1 MNKIH
6 NSSFKIQNSVIR
18 VGIDISSLVG
28 EKTGYGAYV
37 LNLIKNLSPLV
48 GKAGIEIIKLGPK
61 NPQHLS
67 PLSRIYYDQVILP
80 YLAKKAKIDILH
92 QPGFSA
98 PLAFRPLVLTLHDL
112 RSLQTNE
119 KMGPAAS
126 FYWKKWLPWSV
137 KKADIIICDSKA
149 TRNDLV
155 RLYPQT
161 KTKAKVIY
169 LGVDQQF
176 FKMIPQDKIKKT
188 LAKYK
193 LLCGKPQSILRK
205 VCFQTGFHPRSKLRG
220 IQPIENKID
229 RPYFLYLGSL
239 SPIKNIPFLIDAYQ
253 KFASKITSPPLL
265 VLAGA
270 GKIKRAENVKML
282 GYVEEDEKIALLQGA
297 QLFLFPSL
305 YEGFGLPPLEAMACG
320 TPVLCSNSSSLPE
333 VCGQAVLY
341 ANPKSQSE
349 WVKKMTL
356 FWQDKSIGEHLIKA
370 GRRQAQKFSWR
381 ETARQTL
388 EIYKAVNR
396 EQGSVIRDQRS
407 ENREQRTEIREQRTE
422 NRDQRTENREQRTEN
437 REQGAVNSE
446 QNANSNVK

>member
-1 MNKIH
+1 MIH
-6 NSSFKIQNSVIR
+6 NSKFKIRNSLR

-48 GKAGIEIIKLGPK
+48 RKAGIEIIKLGPK
-61 NPQHLS
+61 NPRHLS
-67 PLSRIYYDQVILP
+67 SLSRIYYDQVILP

-137 KKADIIICDSKA
+137 KKADIIICDSQA

-161 KTKAKVIY
+161 ESRAKVIY

-176 FKMIPQDKIKKT
+176 FKTIPQEKIEKT
-188 LAKYK
+188 LTKYEIIKYK
-193 LLCGKPQSILRK
+193 RY
-205 VCFQTGFHPRSKLRG
+205 
-220 IQPIENKID
+220 KID
-229 RPYFLYLGSL
+229 QPYFLYLGSL
-239 SPIKNIPFLIDAYQ
+239 APVKNIPFLIDAYQ
-253 KFASKITSPPLL
+253 KFASKIPNPPLL

-305 YEGFGLPPLEAMACG
+305 YEGFGLPPLEAMASG

-333 VCGQAVLY
+333 VCGKSVLY

-356 FWQDKSIGEHLIKA
+356 FWQDKSMGEHLIKA

-388 EIYKAVNR
+388 EIYKEVSPPSLKLRRASK
-396 EQGSVIRDQRS
+396 EQ
-407 ENREQRTEIREQRTE
+407 
-422 NRDQRTENREQRTEN
+422 
-437 REQGAVNSE
+437 
-446 QNANSNVK
+446 